1 MAAYIDIRDDRDSRA
16 RSVPGDLSLSVRSTS
31 TSLSE
36 NHVKF
41 LSWKERESAGSTDL
55 QVLVRGGTAASEEGP
70 RHRRGSPVHEGVLDS
85 SAMEVGYGV
94 IHRMWWEGHAVGVT
108 SDKGGAS
115 SYHSVLAS
123 MFPGTPGLAHR
134 FSSQLSSS
142 GAALIHSVQCLRFHC
157 CSPEPVDLDWEIEPI
172 SGASPCPKRPLSNGT
187 HVINTNRL
195 APFVDLSCAT
205 RGSRS
210 WC

>member
-1 MAAYIDIRDDRDSRA
+1 MAAHTDIRDDRDSRA
-16 RSVPGDLSLSVRSTS
+16 CSVPVDLSLSVCSTS

-41 LSWKERESAGSTDL
+41 LYWKEREAGGSTDL
-55 QVLVRGGTAASEEGP
+55 QVLVRGSTAGSEEGP
-70 RHRRGSPVHEGVLDS
+70 RHRRGSPAHEGVLDS

-94 IHRMWWEGHAVGVT
+94 IPRMWWEGHAVGVT
-108 SDKGGAS
+108 SDKGKAS

-142 GAALIHSVQCLRFHC
+142 GAALMHSVQCLRPHC
-157 CSPEPVDLDWEIEPI
+157 CSPEPGDLD
-172 SGASPCPKRPLSNGT
+172 
-187 HVINTNRL
+187 
-195 APFVDLSCAT
+195 
-205 RGSRS
+205 
-210 WC
+210 